1 MDKALIY
8 ARVSTKEQ
16 AEEGYSLASQIK
28 LLRDYAEK
36 NSLDVV
42 KEFVIPES
50 ASGRQER
57 KTFKLMMDYCK
68 KRGIGHILCEKV
80 DRITRNL
87 QDAVWID
94 AWLQE
99 NQERR
104 IHFVKQNLVI
114 HQNAKSYE
122 KFQWD
127 IYVVLARQYSNNLS
141 EETKKGLLEKAEEGW
156 YPGPNKR
163 GYVTVGDRGHKVW
176 EVDRSATSEAPFIF
190 KAFTLYAKGGYTIST
205 IREMLFKE
213 GWMSPGGKKLPRALI
228 HTILSDPFYC
238 GKFIWNGKEYEGKH
252 EPLICEETFALTQ
265 KKLKRPLKNGKVR
278 KHEFLYAGL
287 LQCASCNSS
296 VSAEVQ
302 KGYIYYRC
310 TRYKPCNERKC
321 VREETIT
328 AQIIQTL
335 EALRILQTDV
345 MDWLSRALKEC
356 HEGEKN
362 YHERVMKDLTEKLSK
377 IKARI
382 DLLYDDRA
390 DKRIDT
396 EFFEERLNQYRRQQQ
411 EVVRKI
417 ARHKEAAI
425 NYAKT
430 ANDILTVSQSAREL
444 FEKLDLK
451 DKRDLF
457 KFILSDVR
465 LQNGK
470 LFFAYNEPFNRVH
483 EIATFQPQESIEN
496 TGLLRGF
503 QESRSAMLP
512 GLDDFPTIF
521 LPEGRAK
528 LLQEWFGILEFPAT
542 TAELAARF
550 AAIQLCEDLTL
561 AVAA

>member
-1 MDKALIY
+1 MEKAIIY

-28 LLRDYAEK
+28 LLRDYVDK

-42 KEFVIPES
+42 REFVIPES

-57 KTFKLMMDYCK
+57 KTFKEMMEYCK
-68 KRGIGHILCEKV
+68 KRGISHILCEKV

-94 AWLQE
+94 GWLQD

-141 EETKKGLLEKAEEGW
+141 EETKKGLVEKAEEGW
-156 YPGPNKR
+156 YPGPNKC

-176 EVDRSATSEAPFIF
+176 EIDRSATSEAPFIF
-190 KAFTLYAKGGYTIST
+190 KAFTLYSQGGYTIST
-205 IREMLFKE
+205 IRDKLFKE
-213 GWMSPGGKKLPRALI
+213 GWMSPSGGMLPRASI
-228 HTILSDPFYC
+228 HTVLSDPFYC
-238 GKFIWNGKEYEGKH
+238 GKFMWNGKEYEGKH
-252 EPLICEETFALTQ
+252 EPIIHEETFALAQ
-265 KKLKRPLKNGKVR
+265 QKLKRQLKNGKVR

-287 LQCASCNSS
+287 LHCASCKSS

-302 KGYIYYRC
+302 KGHTYYRC
-310 TRYKPCNERKC
+310 TQYRPCKERKC
-321 VREETIT
+321 VREEAIT
-328 AQIIQTL
+328 AQIIHAL
-335 EALRILQTDV
+335 DALRIIHADV
-345 MDWLSRALKEC
+345 TDWLRRALKEC
-356 HEGEKN
+356 HEGEKH
-362 YHERVMKDLTEKLSK
+362 YHARVMKDLTDKLTK

-390 DKRIDT
+390 DKRIDK
-396 EFFEERLNQYRRQQQ
+396 EFFEERLSQNRRQQQ
-411 EVVRKI
+411 EVIRKI

-430 ANDILTVSQSAREL
+430 ASDILAVSQGAREL
-444 FEKLDLK
+444 FERLELK

-457 KFILSDVR
+457 KFILSDAR
-465 LQNGK
+465 LQDGT
-470 LFFAYNEPFNRVH
+470 LLFAYNAPFNKVH
-483 EIATFQPQESIEN
+483 EIATFQPQDSREN
-496 TGLLRGF
+496 KGVLEALWGA
-503 QESRSAMLP
+503 RSAMLP
-512 GLDDFPTIF
+512 GLDDFPTGEAIKF
-521 LPEGRAK
+521 FKQL
-528 LLQEWFGILEFPAT
+528 FGILEFPAT
-542 TAELAARF
+542 TAEQAERF
-550 AAIQLCEDLTL
+550 AAMSLYSSSIFFQ
-561 AVAA
+561 

>member
-176 EVDRSATSEAPFIF
+176 EVDRSATSEAQFIF
-190 KAFTLYAKGGYTIST
+190 KAFTLYAQGGYTIST
-205 IREMLFKE
+205 IREKLFKE
-213 GWMSPGGKKLPRALI
+213 GWMSPGGRMLPRASI
-228 HTILSDPFYC
+228 HTVLSDPFYC

-252 EPLICEETFALTQ
+252 EPLIREETFALAQ
-265 KKLKRPLKNGKVR
+265 QKLKRQLKNGKVR

-287 LQCASCNSS
+287 LHCASCKSS

-302 KGYIYYRC
+302 KGHTYYRC
-310 TRYKPCNERKC
+310 TRYKPCDERKC
-321 VREETIT
+321 VREESIT
-328 AQIIQTL
+328 AQMIHAL
-335 EALRILQTDV
+335 DALRVMQADV
-345 MDWLSRALKEC
+345 MGWLCRALKEC
-356 HEGEKN
+356 HEEEKV
-362 YHERVMKDLTEKLSK
+362 YHERVMKDLTNNLTK

-390 DKRIDT
+390 DKRIDK
-396 EFFEERLNQYRRQQQ
+396 EFFEERLSQYRRQQQ
-411 EVVRKI
+411 EVIRKI

-425 NYAKT
+425 SYAKT
-430 ANDILTVSQSAREL
+430 ANDILTVSQGAREL
-444 FEKLDLK
+444 FEKLELK
-451 DKRDLF
+451 DKQALF
-457 KFILSDVR
+457 KFILSDAR

-470 LFFAYNEPFNRVH
+470 LLFSYNEPFNKVH
-483 EIATFQPQESIEN
+483 EIATFQPQDSRVNKGVLEV
-496 TGLLRGF
+496 F
-503 QESRSAMLP
+503 QGSRSAMLP
-512 GLDDFPTIF
+512 GLDDFPT
-521 LPEGRAK
+521 RASSQNITK
-528 LLQEWFGILEFPAT
+528 LLQEWFGVLEFPAT

-550 AAIQLCEDLTL
+550 AAIQLCEDHTL
-561 AVAA
+561 AMAA